1 MKTGFITTMLLLF
14 AAGMAQAQDNQTKI
28 DGNPNVNTIV
38 VNTTG
43 DVTIYQGDKFA
54 VKWNDETV
62 HYNMNFE
69 LKDSV
74 AYLSGTDDFEVT
86 MPMLKYLEVNSTG
99 DVVARDEIVAKNI
112 SICSN
117 GSGDVDLNLI
127 CSNIYLRNNG
137 SGDVT
142 LRGNANALMVETKG
156 KGTNNAVKLKHSVS
170 IINGYGQKDDE
181 LAVLRLGNGGT
192 VNQCNPNS
200 EGWLYATRQ
209 FAEFLDARLSW
220 TCQKC
225 AAFTFEH
232 VGNEWALKGVEN
244 IPQEPENARL
254 VRSAAPFF
262 NQEQNRNRGIAESED
277 LTNVTENDTLK
288 YAREQL
294 DEDLGNLVKD
304 ITQGI
309 VKGSRE
315 NWDEDQWNA
324 WGDSLEMRA
333 KEYERG
339 MRKYEKEVERDAKNS
354 RSSTN
359 VNVQYNRHEREHKTL
374 LYDAQ
379 WAGFEAG
386 LNILTPGNLPEWMG
400 LRQMRSW
407 CFNINIADVGIAFNR
422 QHSMGIFTGI
432 GIGWNNYSFNKPMFF
447 EKDAEGYLNATPIL
461 DEQGLPLNIDRS
473 KIGVFYAQMPLM
485 IEFKPFRQRMYID
498 LGVTCGMRI
507 TSWQTIQFGRNYGK
521 YAILGEGENAEL
533 IAADKTRD
541 LQHKDLCIDFFKVD
555 ATLRAGSTSDNI
567 GFFVKYSLL
576 PLFTE
581 GKVKDVDGNVIQ
593 NVYPLN
599 IGFSINF

>member
-54 VKWNDETV
+54 VKWSDETV

-86 MPMLKYLEVNSTG
+86 MPMLKYLEVNSCG

-170 IINGYGQKDDE
+170 IINGYGQKNDE
-181 LAVLRLGNGGT
+181 LAVLRVGGEGT
-192 VNQCNPNS
+192 VNQYNPNS
-200 EGWLYATRQ
+200 EGWLYETRQ
-209 FAEFLDARLSW
+209 FAEFMDARLSW

-244 IPQEPENARL
+244 IPQKPENARL

-262 NQEQNRNRGIAESED
+262 NQEQHRNWSMSESED
-277 LTNVTENDTLK
+277 LTNATENDTLK
-288 YAREQL
+288 NTREQL

-309 VKGSRE
+309 SKGSRE
-315 NWDEDQWNA
+315 EWSEEQWDA
-324 WGDSLEMRA
+324 WADSLEMRA
-333 KEYERG
+333 KEIERQAKK
-339 MRKYEKEVERDAKNS
+339 MEKSIETTTKSHV
-354 RSSTN
+354 N
-359 VNVQYNRHEREHKTL
+359 VNINRPSPYEYRGL
-374 LYDAQ
+374 LYDAN

-447 EKDAEGYLNATPIL
+447 EKDAEGYLYATPIL

-507 TSWQTIQFGRNYGK
+507 TSWQTIEFGRNYGK

-541 LQHKDLCIDFFKVD
+541 LQHKDLCVNFFKVD
-555 ATLRAGSTSDNI
+555 ATLRAGSVSDDI

-581 GKVKDVDGNVIQ
+581 GKVKDADGNVIQ

-599 IGFSINF
+599 IGFSLNF

>member
-86 MPMLKYLEVNSTG
+86 MPMLKYLEVNSAG

-137 SGDVT
+137 SGEVT
-142 LRGNANALMVETKG
+142 LRGNANALMIETFG
-156 KGTNNAVKLKHSVS
+156 SGDFNAVNLKHSVS
-170 IINGYGQKDDE
+170 FVNAIGSGEGDLGKVRKMVFVHNSNHYAGQILDNCPIATSLGSPIRFEQDHSNWRIKGYEHLAINDDAA
-181 LAVLRLGNGGT
+181 AVM
-192 VNQCNPNS
+192 
-200 EGWLYATRQ
+200 
-209 FAEFLDARLSW
+209 
-220 TCQKC
+220 
-225 AAFTFEH
+225 
-232 VGNEWALKGVEN
+232 
-244 IPQEPENARL
+244 NA
-254 VRSAAPFF
+254 AAPFF
-262 NQEQNRNRGIAESED
+262 NQEQNHNRGIAESED

-288 YAREQL
+288 NTREQL

-309 VKGSRE
+309 IKGSRE

-379 WAGFEAG
+379 WGGFEAG
-386 LNILTPGNLPEWMG
+386 LNILTPGVNHWNAELPSILE

-432 GIGWNNYSFNKPMFF
+432 GIGWNNYSFNKKMFF
-447 EKDAEGYLNATPIL
+447 QKDANGFLNTTPIL

-485 IEFKPFRQRMYID
+485 LEFKPFRQRMYID
-498 LGVTCGMRI
+498 LGVTFGMRI
-507 TSWQTIQFGRNYGK
+507 TSWQTVQFGPNRGK
-521 YAILGEGENAEL
+521 YAILGEGEDAEI
-533 IAADKTRD
+533 IAADRAKE
-541 LQHKDLCIDFFKVD
+541 LQHKDLCVNFFKAD
-555 ATLRAGSTSDNI
+555 ATLRIGSADDNL
-567 GFFVKYSLL
+567 GLFVKYALL

>member
-142 LRGNANALMVETKG
+142 LRGNANALMIETFG
-156 KGTNNAVKLKHSVS
+156 SGDFNAVNLKHSVS
-170 IINGYGQKDDE
+170 FVNVSGVGEGNLGKVRKMVFVHNSNHDAGQILDNCSIATSLGSPIMFEQVDSSWRIKGYDHLSVTEMANE
-181 LAVLRLGNGGT
+181 LRA
-192 VNQCNPNS
+192 
-200 EGWLYATRQ
+200 
-209 FAEFLDARLSW
+209 
-220 TCQKC
+220 
-225 AAFTFEH
+225 
-232 VGNEWALKGVEN
+232 
-244 IPQEPENARL
+244 
-254 VRSAAPFF
+254 AAPFF
-262 NQEQNRNRGIAESED
+262 DNEQHRNWNTFEIEKTRKTDTNADQEQFDESLGD
-277 LTNVTENDTLK
+277 LI
-288 YAREQL
+288 
-294 DEDLGNLVKD
+294 KD
-304 ITQGI
+304 ITVGI
-309 VKGSRE
+309 SKGSRE
-315 NWDEDQWNA
+315 EWSEEQWDA
-324 WGDSLEMRA
+324 WADSLEMRA
-333 KEYERG
+333 KEIERQAKK
-339 MRKYEKEVERDAKNS
+339 MEKSIETTTKSHV
-354 RSSTN
+354 N
-359 VNVQYNRHEREHKTL
+359 VNINRPSPYEYRGL
-374 LYDAQ
+374 LYDAN

-447 EKDAEGYLNATPIL
+447 EKDAEGYLNETPIL
-461 DEQGLPLNIDRS
+461 DEQGLPLNIERS

-507 TSWQTIQFGRNYGK
+507 TSWQTIEFGRNYGK

-541 LQHKDLCIDFFKVD
+541 LQHKDLCVNFFKVD
-555 ATLRAGSTSDNI
+555 ATLRAGSVSDDI

-581 GKVKDVDGNVIQ
+581 GEVKDVDGNVIQ

>member
-14 AAGMAQAQDNQTKI
+14 AAGMAQAQDNQAKI

-43 DVTIYQGDKFA
+43 DVSIYQGDKFA
-54 VKWNDETV
+54 VKWSDETV

-74 AYLSGTDDFEVT
+74 AYLSGSDDFEVT
-86 MPMLKYLEVNSTG
+86 MPMLKYLEVNSAG

-170 IINGYGQKDDE
+170 IINGYGQKNDE
-181 LAVLRLGNGGT
+181 LAVLRVGGEGT
-192 VNQCNPNS
+192 VNQYNPNS
-200 EGWLYATRQ
+200 EGWLYETRQ
-209 FAEFLDARLSW
+209 FAEFMDARLSW
-220 TCQKC
+220 TCQRC

-244 IPQEPENARL
+244 IPQKPENARL

-288 YAREQL
+288 NTREQL

-333 KEYERG
+333 KEYERNAK
-339 MRKYEKEVERDAKNS
+339 KYGKEMERQAKEIEKNA
-354 RSSTN
+354 N
-359 VNVQYNRHEREHKTL
+359 VSVQYDGCETGKRSL
-374 LYDAQ
+374 LFHSH
-379 WAGFEAG
+379 WESIEAG
-386 LNILTPGNLPEWMG
+386 LNMLFDPQAMNTFSGPDDLYAIKPLN
-400 LRQMRSW
+400 SW
-407 CFNINIADVGIAFNR
+407 YIGDNAADLGIAFDRN
-422 QHSMGIFTGI
+422 HNVGIFTGVGFGVNI
-432 GIGWNNYSFNKPMFF
+432 FRWREAVRTENVDGHAQNV
-447 EKDAEGYLNATPIL
+447 IL
-461 DEQGLPLNIDRS
+461 DLSTPVKKSRLS
-473 KIGVFYAQMPLM
+473 VLYAQVPLM
-485 IEFKPFRQRMYID
+485 IEISPNRSSFYLD
-498 LGVTCGMRI
+498 LGVTGGVRLTAANMVK
-507 TSWQTIQFGRNYGK
+507 WQDGHKERFYDDFGIN
-521 YAILGEGENAEL
+521 L
-533 IAADKTRD
+533 
-541 LQHKDLCIDFFKVD
+541 FKLD
-555 ATLRAGSTSDNI
+555 ASLRVGSDDI
-567 GFFVKYSLL
+567 GFFANYSLIPML
-576 PLFTE
+576 NEGDLAGIHPLSM
-581 GKVKDVDGNVIQ
+581 
-593 NVYPLN
+593 
-599 IGFSINF
+599 GFSINF